1 VPPPVSVVVV
11 NWNDR
16 ERLERCLRSL
26 ASAALDVVV
35 VDNAS
40 DDGSADMVAR
50 EFPAVRLMRRSA
62 NDGFAV
68 GVNAGV
74 AASAMPFALVL
85 NPDTEVAP
93 PAVARLADTLT
104 AHPRAGAV
112 GGLLVDVA
120 NRPQAGFT
128 VRRFPTLALF
138 LVDLL
143 LVDEIWPGN
152 PATRRYLYSDL
163 DLDGDVPVD
172 VDQPAAACLLV
183 RRAAFDAVGGFDE
196 GFRPAW
202 FEDVDFCR
210 RLRSAG
216 WRILLEPRARV
227 IHEGGVSM
235 RALGHVA
242 FSRIWYRNLL
252 RYVRKH
258 HGAAGHALVRLALTV
273 GLPLRAAAL
282 VLSGRR
288 AEARACLA
296 VVRGAWRDDPHATP
310 VATAG
315 PGDASTRTPPAR
327 WSG

>member
-1 VPPPVSVVVV
+1 MPPPVSVVVV

-26 ASAALDVVV
+26 ASAALDVIV

-50 EFPAVRLMRRSA
+50 EFPAVRLVRRAA
-62 NDGFAV
+62 NDGFAA

-74 AASAMPFALVL
+74 SASAMPFALVL

-93 PAVARLADTLT
+93 PVVARLADTL
-104 AHPRAGAV
+104 AAYPRAGAV

-120 NRPQAGFT
+120 NQPQAGFT
-128 VRRFPTLALF
+128 VRRFPTVALW

-143 LVDEIWPGN
+143 LVDELWPGN
-152 PATRRYLYSDL
+152 PVTRRYLCADL
-163 DLDGDVPVD
+163 DLDADVPMD

-210 RLRSAG
+210 RLRAAG

-227 IHEGGVSM
+227 VHEGGVSM
-235 RALGHVA
+235 RALGYA
-242 FSRIWYRNLL
+242 DFSRIWYRNLL

-258 HGAAGHALVRLALTV
+258 HGAAGHAVVRLALTV
-273 GLPLRAAAL
+273 GLPLRAVALAA
-282 VLSGRR
+282 SGRGADARVCLTIVAEVWTRR
-288 AEARACLA
+288 A
-296 VVRGAWRDDPHATP
+296 
-310 VATAG
+310 
-315 PGDASTRTPPAR
+315 
-327 WSG
+327 